1 MWYGRLSTKRLQTKK
16 EKHRRNTY
24 TQKEKNNRDLQ
35 GKTQAMQRGPEE
47 EKRVSVRKEII
58 SNWKEAFQTQERF
71 TSIKRL
77 TEYQRK
83 NKGKGKNSNFKH

>member
-1 MWYGRLSTKRLQTKK
+1 
-16 EKHRRNTY
+16 
-24 TQKEKNNRDLQ
+24 
-35 GKTQAMQRGPEE
+35 MQRGPEE

-58 SNWKEAFQTQERF
+58 NNWKEAFQTQERL

-83 NKGKGKNSNFKH
+83 IKERGRI